1 MDKHGYNV
9 FYLCIAAAMYALK
22 QKQKI
27 ENVNIEIEQPANKS
41 KQKKTIGKNIS
52 KNKTIPQIV
61 NKGSSDSSTDD
72 EDTIIN
78 TVTDSTTS
86 DEISN
91 DTSEAVPVATNKE
104 QMSIETDSL
113 VAEIKQ
119 EINKIVDNQLKNAL
133 NNSTNIY
140 DIASDVDTNQIIEQV
155 NQIIQSQMENNIG
168 KSEVDEEQIEKA
180 IIMIA
185 AGLLANTLINKQ
197 LQNLTTSDQPVDNT
211 QKVLTTTH
219 NTSEKSNKQEDI
231 KGSSTKQKEA
241 TSKDISSKQN
251 QTTNKSASSKQKSTT
266 IKNTS
271 NKQKVVTKTSG
282 KTSVDKKDA
291 SSKNTIVKENVDVK
305 CTKYISDKYK
315 VQFEYPEAW
324 KKNSLYP
331 ERYEGKGGY
340 FEIVDIASLD
350 TNIDEVVN
358 DEKNEFYEP
367 FGENP
372 GIDDITIDGQPARV
386 ITVDREGPEDDIEK
400 VIIIKYPALVNISG
414 RDYNYIMIWTNSAYS
429 NLIITTFK
437 FLQK

>member
-1 MDKHGYNV
+1 M
-9 FYLCIAAAMYALK
+9 
-22 QKQKI
+22 
-27 ENVNIEIEQPANKS
+27 
-41 KQKKTIGKNIS
+41 
-52 KNKTIPQIV
+52 
-61 NKGSSDSSTDD
+61 
-72 EDTIIN
+72 
-78 TVTDSTTS
+78 
-86 DEISN
+86 
-91 DTSEAVPVATNKE
+91 PVATNKE